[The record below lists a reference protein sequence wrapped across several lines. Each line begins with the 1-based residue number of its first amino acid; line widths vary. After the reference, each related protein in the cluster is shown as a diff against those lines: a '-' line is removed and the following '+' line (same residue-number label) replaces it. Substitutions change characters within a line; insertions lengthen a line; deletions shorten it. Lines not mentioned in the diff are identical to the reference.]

1 MSNCTH
7 PRGAMCTVH
16 PVWVIA
22 EVVRELMEQC
32 RDNKETLA
40 SCVVGELDGMHALYS
55 ILRTSIKTIWTQHKG
70 INVMQHVIRGPIAD
84 GEWARSQ
91 FYANLVR
98 VLTRSDDQERVDAV
112 TSATLLLKNQGQP
125 LLPRLTKLYYVVE
138 DEYSSDLLLFMSPTL
153 RDVSVGVRGLAS
165 LYPPKQEPHADEY
178 SSAAVLQ
185 IVHAV
190 APHLQLALK
199 FVKDPSAVHLVCH
212 SLPLLQR
219 LDVYY
224 AHAFRAER
232 FQPLPTHLPDLHL
245 GSITSLKLSGNS
257 DWTALTLEAI
267 RTHRLRRIVVSV
279 ELVDDIP
286 ARCIGTI
293 ATRLAHAGPLSALT
307 LDLDDNDLNM
317 QPRVFHDLVAPLYA
331 VRTLREV
338 SFDVC
343 FETPVV
349 VTAED
354 LENIARAWPDLQ
366 HLGLRYSRP
375 HDVYESAAYALPP
388 VPITAL
394 EHLAR
399 GCPQLAML
407 VIDMPDSAP
416 LEGMDLDA
424 VPTYVNLLRRAHL
437 WSPLPPHL
445 PKA

>member
-1 MSNCTH
+1 M
-7 PRGAMCTVH
+7 
-16 PVWVIA
+16 
-22 EVVRELMEQC
+22 
-32 RDNKETLA
+32 
-40 SCVVGELDGMHALYS
+40 
-55 ILRTSIKTIWTQHKG
+55 
-70 INVMQHVIRGPIAD
+70 
-84 GEWARSQ
+84 
-91 FYANLVR
+91 
-98 VLTRSDDQERVDAV
+98 
-112 TSATLLLKNQGQP
+112 
-125 LLPRLTKLYYVVE
+125 
-138 DEYSSDLLLFMSPTL
+138 L
-153 RDVSVGVRGLAS
+153 RDVSVGVQGRGL
-165 LYPPKQEPHADEY
+165 LHPPKQEPDADEY
-178 SSAAVLQ
+178 ISAAVLQ

-190 APHLQLALK
+190 APHLQRVQIVCTHIHVAQSLVRFTNLRSVALK

-224 AHAFRAER
+224 AHAFGAEGP
-232 FQPLPTHLPDLHL
+232 QPLPTHLPDLHL
-245 GSITSLKLSGNS
+245 GSITSLKLSGKS
-257 DWTALTLEAI
+257 DMTALTLEAI

-279 ELVDDIP
+279 ELIDDIL

-307 LDLDDNDLNM
+307 VDLDDNDLNM

-437 WSPLPPHL
+437 WSPLPRDSPANERAIVYLQHIF
-445 PKA
+445 PKLKVDQILTDVDFEDA